1 MAKELEGTGAS
12 ASVCPIKTNKRAG
25 RKDNMKKY
33 IVSVGKT
40 ISVLANDEYEAEEQA
55 KLDFDNTDLE
65 VEVIEEQTSEQKG

>member
-1 MAKELEGTGAS
+1 
-12 ASVCPIKTNKRAG
+12 
-25 RKDNMKKY
+25 MKKY

-65 VEVIEEQTSEQKG
+65 VEVIEEQPTNEQKG

>member
-1 MAKELEGTGAS
+1 MKK
-12 ASVCPIKTNKRAG
+12 IKNNKRAS
-25 RKDNMKKY
+25 RRDNMKKY

-65 VEVIEEQTSEQKG
+65 VEVIEEQAREQRDS

>member
-1 MAKELEGTGAS
+1 
-12 ASVCPIKTNKRAG
+12 
-25 RKDNMKKY
+25 MKKY

-65 VEVIEEQTSEQKG
+65 VEVIEEQASEQKEGW

>member
-1 MAKELEGTGAS
+1 MK
-12 ASVCPIKTNKRAG
+12 
-25 RKDNMKKY
+25 KKY

-65 VEVIEEQTSEQKG
+65 AKVIDEIED